1 MKRFNEAVCVA
12 VHPDF
17 VHIVENPLP
26 GVKLQVAVGD
36 PFVAFAS
43 IPNNFGFGPG
53 KFGAAVK
60 LYSFRLTET
69 NEIKVSMD
77 FAAAPRCKKVFDF
90 GKHIPDPIYGG
101 ASALACLTRGNWNS
115 QAFHDRID
123 GGMVTQ
129 HARVHQAL
137 MDGVSRIWNEWVAGG
152 CT

>member
-1 MKRFNEAVCVA
+1 MA

-17 VHIVENPLP
+17 VHIVENPSP
-26 GVKLQVAVGD
+26 GVKLEVAVGY
-36 PFVAFAS
+36 PFVAFAP

-69 NEIKVSMD
+69 NEIKVLMD

-90 GKHIPDPIYGG
+90 GKRVPDPIYGG
-101 ASALACLTRGNWNS
+101 ARLLSRLTLGRWNLE
-115 QAFHDRID
+115 AFHDKVD
-123 GGMVTQ
+123 GGMVAQ

-137 MDGVSRIWNEWVAGG
+137 MDGVSKIWYEWVAGG
-152 CT
+152 RS